1 MYRDPSPIHVQSFR
15 WERPRGLAATA
26 DDGALNEPTGRE
38 VVNVIKVRSVASVLI
53 SRRPRRPVR
62 WSVLALTAAL
72 APGALLPLPH
82 ALAQTKGAP
91 PPKSPPPAKTAP
103 AQSGGTDQNASLEY
117 QPKAGYD
124 AP

>member
-1 MYRDPSPIHVQSFR
+1 MRNGFYARPRPTYLADDMRFGHVSGPLPDTCPIVP

-38 VVNVIKVRSVASVLI
+38 VVNVIKVRSVAPVLI

-72 APGALLPLPH
+72 APGALLP
-82 ALAQTKGAP
+82 
-91 PPKSPPPAKTAP
+91 
-103 AQSGGTDQNASLEY
+103 
-117 QPKAGYD
+117 
-124 AP
+124 